1 MSRIIEWFVHNPV
14 AANLLMAVLVTAGLA
29 SLLTIR
35 QEEFPSID
43 VEVIT
48 VSVAY
53 LGATPTEAEKSVCIR
68 IEEEIESVVDI
79 DRLNSMAVEGACVV
93 TVEMVVG
100 SDVDGALTEIQN
112 RVDSIDSF
120 PVETERPVISKL
132 IIKHAVM
139 RVNVTGETDERS
151 LKEIAE
157 AAREELVLL
166 PSISQVVTE
175 YSRPYEI
182 SIEISEEMLRR
193 HGLTLSAVANV
204 VRRSS
209 LDMPGGSVKTAGG
222 EILLRSINQAYRG
235 QDFEDIVVM
244 THPDGTNVKLREV
257 ATIVD
262 GFEDTDLRAMKDDKP
277 TVMLLIE
284 RVGDEDTL
292 DIAAAVEAWVP
303 SFQSRLPEGIEV
315 SITADQADD
324 LKTRLSK
331 LGSSAAGGI
340 SLILLILALFLRFR
354 LALWVAAGVP
364 ISLLGALAFFP
375 VLGVTMSS
383 LTVMGF
389 ILVLGIL
396 VDDAIVVGES
406 VYSHEV
412 RSGNQV
418 QAAIDGTKEVYIPV
432 TFGVLTSIAAFIP
445 LIIIPGR
452 MGSFFGTIG
461 IVAIACLVF
470 SLIESQWILPGHL
483 AHRRT
488 RPKHGEPN
496 RVVSAW
502 LRFQGRLASGLET
515 LAAIRY
521 RASLERA
528 LEWRYTTAAIAL
540 GLVLITVAL
549 FSSGR
554 MRYQFFPA
562 IEGDL
567 IYASLTM
574 TRGVPIEETEAAV
587 EKMRLAAE
595 ELGREL
601 AEETGGET
609 FIKYTMTSIGKQ
621 FAKDGPSFM
630 YGPMG
635 GTHLAEVYIELN
647 PSEDREMQAYAIADK
662 WRDLVGPIPGAVELT
677 FTADAFSAGMPIS
690 FDLGGNDMDALIGAS
705 ELLKRRLSSY
715 VGVQDVSDSYRPG
728 KQEITMAV
736 RPEARPLGV
745 TQRDLAQQ
753 VRQAFYGEEVQ
764 RVQRGRD
771 DIKVMVRYPETER
784 RSLQSLEEM
793 RIRAADGTELPF
805 AAVANVE
812 LGRGFSTIRRS
823 DRRRIISVS
832 AGVDRSIT
840 TPEKVIADVQRDM
853 ADILRDFP
861 GVQYSMGG
869 EQQDMGEVRS
879 GLMMGF
885 LLTMLM
891 IYALLAIPLKSYFQ
905 PFIIMAVIPFGAVGA
920 IFGHLI
926 MGWDIVFFS
935 ILGIVAL
942 SGVVVNA
949 SLVLV
954 HSINRIR
961 ATGVPLEEAV
971 KDAAVLRFRPIML
984 TSATTFLGLVPLM
997 FEPSVSARVF
1007 VPMAVSLAYGVLG
1020 ASTVTL
1026 FLVPCGYLIL
1036 NDATMRLRSATLDSL
1051 PSGEHKVSMSDQDLT
1066 SNPAHEQS

>member
-1 MSRIIEWFVHNPV
+1 MSRIIAWFVHNSV
-14 AANLLMAVLVTAGLA
+14 AANLLMAVLIATGLV
-29 SLLTIR
+29 SLSTIR

-43 VEVIT
+43 LEVINI
-48 VSVAY
+48 SVEY
-53 LGATPTEAEKSVCIR
+53 LGATPAEAEASVCIR

-93 TVEMVVG
+93 TVEMIVG

-112 RVDSIDSF
+112 RVDSIDTF
-120 PVETERPVISKL
+120 PVETERPIISKL
-132 IIKHAVM
+132 IIRHPVM
-139 RVNVTGETDERS
+139 RVNVTGDVDERS
-151 LKEIAE
+151 LKELAE

-166 PSISQVVTE
+166 PAISQVITE

-193 HGLTLSAVANV
+193 HGLTLSAVTDA

-209 LDMPGGSVKTAGG
+209 LDMPGGSVKTVGG

-235 QDFEDIVVM
+235 HDFEDIVVM
-244 THPDGTNVKLREV
+244 THADGTNLRLREI

-262 GFEDTDLRAMKDDKP
+262 GFQDTDLSARHNDKP
-277 TVMLLIE
+277 SVLLSIE

-292 DIAAAVEAWVP
+292 EIAEQVEAWLP
-303 SFQSRLPEGIEV
+303 SFQRHLPEGVEV
-315 SITADQADD
+315 SISADTADD
-324 LKTRLSK
+324 LQTRLAK
-331 LGSSAAGGI
+331 LGSSALGGI

-354 LALWVAAGVP
+354 LGMWVAAGVP
-364 ISLLGALAFFP
+364 ISLLGAIAVFP

-406 VYSHEV
+406 IYSHEM
-412 RSGNQV
+412 RSGDQI
-418 QAAIDGTKEVYIPV
+418 QAAIDGTREVYIPV
-432 TFGVLTSIAAFIP
+432 TFGVLTSVAAFIP

-461 IVAIACLVF
+461 IVAISCLIF
-470 SLIESQWILPGHL
+470 SLVESQWILPSHL

-488 RPKHGEPN
+488 RPKRGEPN
-496 RVVSAW
+496 RTVSMW
-502 LRFQGRLASGLET
+502 LRFQGKLSSGLEN
-515 LAAIRY
+515 LAAVRY
-521 RASLERA
+521 RAALERA
-528 LEWRYTTAAIAL
+528 LEWRYTTAAVAL
-540 GLVLITVAL
+540 GLVLITIAL

-574 TRGVPIEETEAAV
+574 ARGAPIEETEAAV

-595 ELGREL
+595 GLGRKL
-601 AEETGGET
+601 AEETGGEA
-609 FIKYTMTSIGKQ
+609 FILYTMSSIGKQ
-621 FAKDGPSFM
+621 FAKDSPSSM
-630 YGPMG
+630 MG
-635 GTHLAEVYIELN
+635 GSPGGSHLGEVYIELN
-647 PSEDREMQAYAIADK
+647 PSEDRELQAYAIADM
-662 WRDLVGPIPGAVELT
+662 WRDLIGPIPGAVELT
-677 FTADAFSAGMPIS
+677 FSAEAFSAGMPIN
-690 FDLGGNDMDALIGAS
+690 FELGGDDMQQLIGAA
-705 ELLKRRLSSY
+705 ELLKERLSSY
-715 VGVQDVSDSYRPG
+715 VGVEDVSDSYRPG
-728 KQEITMAV
+728 KQEITLAV
-736 RPEARPLGV
+736 RPEARPLGI

-764 RVQRGRD
+764 RIQRGRD
-771 DIKVMVRYPETER
+771 DVKVMVRYSEAER

-793 RIRAADGTELPF
+793 RIRAGDGTELPF
-805 AAVANVE
+805 AAVANIE
-812 LGRGFSTIRRS
+812 LGRGFSTIKRA

-832 AGVDRSIT
+832 ANVDRSIS
-840 TPEKVIADVQRDM
+840 TPETIIADVERDM
-853 ADILRDFP
+853 PSILRDFP
-861 GVQYSMGG
+861 GVHHSMGG
-869 EQQDMGEVRS
+869 EQKDMGEVRR
-879 GLMMGF
+879 GLLTGF

-891 IYALLAIPLKSYFQ
+891 IYALLAIPLKSYSQ
-905 PFIIMAVIPFGAVGA
+905 PFIIMSVIPFGAVGA

-961 ATGVPLEEAV
+961 GTGVPLEEAV
-971 KDAAVLRFRPIML
+971 KTAAVIRFRPILL
-984 TSATTFLGLVPLM
+984 TSVTTFLGLVPLM

-1026 FLVPCGYLIL
+1026 FLVPSGYLIL
-1036 NDATMRLRSATLDSL
+1036 NDATTRLRREAGDLSAEGHPLLQPTTAGGAVAAQED
-1051 PSGEHKVSMSDQDLT
+1051 
-1066 SNPAHEQS
+1066 